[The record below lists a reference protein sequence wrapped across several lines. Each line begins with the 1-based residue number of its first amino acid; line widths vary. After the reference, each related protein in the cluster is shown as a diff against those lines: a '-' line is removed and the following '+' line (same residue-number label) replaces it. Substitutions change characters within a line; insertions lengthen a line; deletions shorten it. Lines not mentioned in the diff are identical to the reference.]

1 DPFVVTDSVPA
12 GTSYVAGTLRWNGT
26 PLTDLAGDDAGTMV
40 PAGNGVARFAIGPL
54 AVGASGT
61 VSFQVRV
68 DPGPARTVPNAGAAA
83 YTWAGGSDSLS
94 SNVVQTTIVVP
105 ALALE
110 KLVAGPSQAMVGQ
123 QLRYT
128 LRYRN
133 AVAAATATGAVVSDT
148 LPPELQYVSAVPAAG
163 VAGQVLTW
171 AVGDLAPG
179 DSGLIDLVVQVSP
192 AVRDTV
198 WVRNV
203 AALAAVNATAQAAL
217 ASPVA
222 LIGPAT
228 VALTFDLTADVLE
241 VGVGEAIPYT
251 GHLRNPGIV
260 ALDAMRVAVR
270 LPAGA
275 RFVAGSAVGADSTR
289 AQGDSLILF
298 SAATLAPGASRTI
311 RFVAALT
318 SAPGAVAEARAVATG
333 DAGGVAALSP
343 EAIAWVQVR
352 RAWPMDTR
360 AAIGKVWVDLDRDG
374 RQGAGEPGLA
384 GIDIWTED
392 GEVARTD
399 ATGKFSF
406 DDVRPGRHAFRLDAR
421 SLDGAYMLVSDEI
434 QLVEASGWTTP
445 RVDFRVV
452 PLAAALIGVR
462 RPLDIRFAAVPVF
475 DTVAV
480 CREPTADGPWRAS
493 PAVRLPFGS
502 ASVDPGTW
510 A

>member
-1 DPFVVTDSVPA
+1 MTQHPESRRTARRGIPAAVRAAALLLALVAPSRLWSQATPAGTTIRGWATVTYTLSGGLVDTVGSDTASVLVGQVAGADIEPPRVAAGDPGSAVVLGHTLTNAGNGVDSFVVAAASARGWPVAVYLDADADGQLDGSDPLVTGPVALGYGATAALLVQVAIPNNPALRGSSDTVTVTAASVFDPGAVDALQDRVDVPLVALTATLTKLVDRPTAFENDVLTYTLQYAVGGAGLADPFVVTDSVPA

-203 AALAAVNATAQAAL
+203 AALAAVNASAQAAL

-260 ALDAMRVAVR
+260 ALDA
-270 LPAGA
+270 
-275 RFVAGSAVGADSTR
+275 
-289 AQGDSLILF
+289 
-298 SAATLAPGASRTI
+298 
-311 RFVAALT
+311 
-318 SAPGAVAEARAVATG
+318 
-333 DAGGVAALSP
+333 
-343 EAIAWVQVR
+343 
-352 RAWPMDTR
+352 
-360 AAIGKVWVDLDRDG
+360 
-374 RQGAGEPGLA
+374 
-384 GIDIWTED
+384 
-392 GEVARTD
+392 
-399 ATGKFSF
+399 
-406 DDVRPGRHAFRLDAR
+406 
-421 SLDGAYMLVSDEI
+421 
-434 QLVEASGWTTP
+434 
-445 RVDFRVV
+445 
-452 PLAAALIGVR
+452 
-462 RPLDIRFAAVPVF
+462 
-475 DTVAV
+475 
-480 CREPTADGPWRAS
+480 
-493 PAVRLPFGS
+493 
-502 ASVDPGTW
+502 
-510 A
+510 